1 MLKRW
6 LVALGVFLVA
16 AGIILP
22 PLAADMDF
30 FFTRQFSRL
39 TWKPPDGWA
48 ALLGGGK
55 PLRFYLILCALV
67 ALLLLWILFT
77 GSYLNYKN
85 SVQVITPK
93 IRTPLPAGNGEFGTA
108 HWLKEKDYS
117 EIFKT
122 WVLPKKDAG
131 IQALVNAGK
140 KDRQN
145 IQHTH
150 IEIVRFDQDE

>member
-67 ALLLLWILFT
+67 ALLLLWVLFT
-77 GSYLNYKN
+77 STYLNYR
-85 SVQVITPK
+85 SDMQRITPD
-93 IRTPLPAGNGEFGTA
+93 IATPCAAGQGQFGTA
-108 HWLKEKDYS
+108 KWLRADK
-117 EIFKT
+117 IGRFFQV
-122 WVLPKKDAG
+122 WNVPKKDPAF
-131 IQALVNAGK
+131 QALLTAGAADK
-140 KDRQN
+140 EEIARAD
-145 IQHTH
+145 IH
-150 IEIVRFDQDE
+150 ID